1 MVYNTK
7 ICAPIFEKKSKN
19 VLISANKSIEAGADM
34 VEFRIDAL
42 DDPDPDEISKLIK
55 DINCPVIATNRKIEE
70 GGYFNGSESERI
82 GILLEAAKYADII
95 DIELGTEE
103 QYVSKLLKV
112 SKKSIISYHDFNKTP
127 SVETILNIVEREH
140 ELGDI
145 AKFAV
150 MPRNISDT
158 LVVLDVLSQVQNTI
172 GISMGEIGS
181 YTRIVAPIFGSVITF
196 ASFES
201 LSAPGQLDIET
212 TRDMLDKFG
221 YK

>member
-7 ICAPIFEKKSKN
+7 ICAPIFEKKYED
-19 VLISANKSIEAGADM
+19 VLNAANKSIEAGADLL
-34 VEFRIDAL
+34 EFRIDAL
-42 DDPDPDEISKLIK
+42 DDPDPDEVTSVIK
-55 DINCPVIATNRKIEE
+55 DINYPVIATNRKIEE
-70 GGYFNGSESERI
+70 GGYFTGSEPERI
-82 GILLEAAKYADII
+82 DILFEAAKYADMV
-95 DIELGTEE
+95 DIELDTEE
-103 QYVSKLLKV
+103 QYISKVLKV

-127 SVETILNIVEREH
+127 PIETILDVVKREH

-150 MPRNISDT
+150 MPNNISDT

-172 GISMGEIGS
+172 GISMGKIGS
-181 YTRIVAPIFGSVITF
+181 YTRIVAPIFGSMITF

-212 TRDMLDKFG
+212 TRDILDKFG